1 MCGGG
6 KALQLEPL
14 LMSHAGAAPAVV
26 EDALRMI
33 SLVSCSSNGNA
44 APPEART
51 PAELFWPRQ
60 TSSFLVHSLLMLS
73 VESTGAHVARAALA
87 EVGRST
93 GGERSAGRDGRE
105 IWP

>member
-1 MCGGG
+1 
-6 KALQLEPL
+6 
-14 LMSHAGAAPAVV
+14 MSHSGAAPAVV

-60 TSSFLVHSLLMLS
+60 TRSFIMHSLLMLS
-73 VESTGAHVARAALA
+73 MNQQARTSPELLWPRWADRLEASDPP
-87 EVGRST
+87 GDM
-93 GGERSAGRDGRE
+93 AGRYGRDT
-105 IWP
+105 WPETPGDMAER